1 MKPSPRTLG
10 PAVALFIALAAPALA
25 SPAQA
30 AEPHDAFFARLTALC
45 GKTYDGRLVSTDPA
59 DAAFRAPVTLQ
70 VRDCT
75 TDELRMPVQ
84 VGEDRSRT
92 WLVTRAKDGL
102 TLKHDHRHA
111 DGSEDALSQYGGAT
125 TTAGTAQRQ
134 DFPADAFSRVLFER
148 QKVPA
153 SAANIWSM
161 EVLPGRLF
169 AYELNRP
176 GRHFRLEFDLATGRA
191 TP

>member
-1 MKPSPRTLG
+1 MNPTSLPLAAAM
-10 PAVALFIALAAPALA
+10 AVALAGPAHAAA
-25 SPAQA
+25 S
-30 AEPHDAFFARLTALC
+30 HDAFFARLQALC
-45 GKTYDGRLVSTDPA
+45 GKTYEGRLVSTDAA

-75 TDELRMPVQ
+75 AESLRMPVQ

-92 WLVTRAKDGL
+92 WVVTRTKEGL

-111 DGSEDALSQYGGAT
+111 DGSEDALSQYGGST
-125 TTAGTAQRQ
+125 TSAGTERRQ
-134 DFPADAFSRVLFER
+134 DFPADAVSRELFQSR
-148 QKVPA
+148 NIPA
-153 SAANIWSM
+153 SMANVWSM
-161 EVLPGRLF
+161 EVAPGQLF

-176 GRHFRLEFDLATGRA
+176 GRRFRLEFDLTKGRA